1 MTMSIEVILADDH
14 AIVRDGIK
22 ALVARKG
29 EDITVIGEAS
39 NGKEVLEL
47 AKSNPADVYVIDAA
61 MPILNGIETIE
72 RLKKIDK
79 NCKIIILSMH
89 DDRNFVEKALKYGA
103 NGYILKESATDEI
116 IHAIRE
122 VYADK
127 FFLSPKISR
136 FIVDGFLGKRY
147 TNEHDKEVVDLTKRE
162 KEILQLIAEGFTNKE
177 IAVQL
182 KLSLNTVHVH
192 RNNIM
197 KKLDIHRQADLVRYA
212 LKEGLSHL

>member
-1 MTMSIEVILADDH
+1 MSIEVILADDH

-29 EDITVIGEAS
+29 EDIKIIGEAS

-47 AKSNPADVYVIDAA
+47 AGSNPADVYVIDAA

-147 TNEHDKEVVDLTKRE
+147 INENDKDVVDLTKRE

-212 LKEGLSHL
+212 LKEGISHL

>member
-1 MTMSIEVILADDH
+1 MNIEVILADDH

-29 EDITVIGEAS
+29 EDIKIIGEAS

-47 AKSNPADVYVIDAA
+47 AMSNPADVYVIDAA

-72 RLKKIDK
+72 RLRKIDK

-89 DDRNFVEKALKYGA
+89 DDRSFVEKALKYGA

-122 VYADK
+122 VYTDK

-147 TNEHDKEVVDLTKRE
+147 TKEQGRDVVDLTKRE

-177 IAVQL
+177 IAIQL

>member
-1 MTMSIEVILADDH
+1 MSIEVILADDH

-29 EDITVIGEAS
+29 EDIKIIGEAS

-47 AKSNPADVYVIDAA
+47 AGSNPADVYVIDAA

-72 RLKKIDK
+72 RLRKIDK

-147 TNEHDKEVVDLTKRE
+147 INENGKDIVDLTKRE

-182 KLSLNTVHVH
+182 DLSLNTVHVH

-212 LKEGLSHL
+212 LKEGISHL